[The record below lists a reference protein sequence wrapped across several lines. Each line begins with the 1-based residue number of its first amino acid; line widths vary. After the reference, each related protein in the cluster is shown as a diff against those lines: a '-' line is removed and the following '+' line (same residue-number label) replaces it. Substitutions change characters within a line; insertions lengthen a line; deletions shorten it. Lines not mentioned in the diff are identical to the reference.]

1 MQLHIAEDVSGAVP
15 AACDGRGRGGGR
27 SADMEAAALG
37 LGFAEMV
44 LQAMPGGARAVEAA
58 DGIDAIESLQFRCP

>member
-1 MQLHIAEDVSGAVP
+1 
-15 AACDGRGRGGGR
+15 
-27 SADMEAAALG
+27 MEAAALG